1 MDTHRRKIPSGSD
14 NGISIIRS
22 IEFYMTIPNWL
33 KEVQDSLGFHGGVA
47 SKIAGVADTYRR
59 KAWQG
64 PGGQKPGALGSK
76 VNGIYGFEY
85 SLVMTVTVC
94 Y

>member
-33 KEVQDSLGFHGGVA
+33 KEVQDSLGFHGKGVA

-59 KAWQG
+59 KARDG
-64 PGGQKPGALGSK
+64 MAGRSK
-76 VNGIYGFEY
+76 
-85 SLVMTVTVC
+85 T
-94 Y
+94 